1 MTGGMSYGAARAV
14 ARSTPRG
21 AARGPAVRGAAVR
34 GAAMAAALV
43 LVLPLGGCRLTG
55 GPEAV
60 ATGSCAGQQVTGIT
74 EDTVKVGGIYP
85 LSGPASAYGLIA
97 SGVRAYFGHVNDGG
111 GVDGRKIEFLV
122 RDDGYQP
129 ARAVEEV
136 RRLVE
141 LEEVFTIFQT
151 VGTPSTAAVRDY
163 AGRRRVPQVFVATG
177 ASRWGTD
184 GGYPWTIG
192 YQPSYVAEARVYAQH
207 LKETMPWATVAV
219 LYQNDDFGR
228 DLRDG
233 FADAIRGSEVRIVA
247 EQSYEVT
254 DPGVQGQLAN
264 LASSGADV
272 LLSVTTPKFG
282 AQALAVDAAVTSWNP
297 LHILNSVAV
306 SPAVMETVDTG
317 KVPEI
322 VSAVYQKDP
331 ANPEWEDDP
340 AVEVYRRSLLS
351 YAPEADPAA
360 PQTVFGWTVAQ
371 AFVEALRRMECPT
384 REGLLEAVRNLDDV
398 PVDTLLPGIT
408 LSTGPGDGFP
418 IESMMLARFE
428 EGHWAPFGKVIDT
441 RAVFGPVRTASE
453 DSPAGSSAG

>member
-1 MTGGMSYGAARAV
+1 MAGQDGVVRTG
-14 ARSTPRG
+14 P
-21 AARGPAVRGAAVR
+21 
-34 GAAMAAALV
+34 
-43 LVLPLGGCRLTG
+43 
-55 GPEAV
+55 
-60 ATGSCAGQQVTGIT
+60 CAGQQSTGIT
-74 EDTVKVGGIYP
+74 RDAVKVGGVYP
-85 LSGPASAYGLIA
+85 LSGPASAYGAIA
-97 SGVRAYFGHVNDGG
+97 AGVRAYFGYVNAGG
-111 GVDGRKIEFLV
+111 GVDGRRIEFVV

-141 LEEVFTIFQT
+141 LDEVFAVFQT

-163 AGRRRVPQVFVATG
+163 AARRRVPQVFVATG

-184 GGYPWTIG
+184 TAHPWTIG

-207 LKETMPWATVAV
+207 LKETAPQATVAV

-233 FADAIRGSEVRIVA
+233 FADAVRDSGVRIVA

-272 LLSVTTPKFG
+272 LLSVTTPKFA
-282 AQALAVDAAVTSWNP
+282 AQAFAVDAAVTSWNP
-297 LHILNSVAV
+297 VHIVNSVAV
-306 SPAVMETVDTG
+306 SPAVMASVEAG
-317 KVPEI
+317 KIREI
-322 VSAVYQKDP
+322 VSAVYQKNAAD
-331 ANPEWEDDP
+331 PEWADDP
-340 AVEVYRRSLLS
+340 AVGAYRESLLR
-351 YAPEADPAA
+351 YAPEADPASQQA
-360 PQTVFGWTVAQ
+360 MFGWTAAQ
-371 AFVEALRRMECPT
+371 AFVKALQRMECPT
-384 REGLLEAVRNLDDV
+384 REGLRAAVHRLDEV

-428 EGHWAPFGKVIDT
+428 EGRWTSFGEVVDT
-441 RAVFGPVRTASE
+441 RAVFGPVRTAS
-453 DSPAGSSAG
+453 AG